1 MAITGEVLIAAAAPP
16 RRPRHPHGPGL
27 RGYLG
32 PIRAVLTSPL
42 FLTGALCMAL
52 NFFAML
58 YTLSIVDL
66 SLAAPAT
73 ASLTFIGNAAAA
85 KIFLHE
91 NVDRRRW
98 LAVLFVCVG
107 VVLLASKN
115 GSRFPVIN
123 FRARPLQSMT
133 PTQLSVDLSLQT
145 HSSHSASNFPAV
157 A

>member
-1 MAITGEVLIAAAAPP
+1 MTAATPTIPISHLHSWSAILAVAALAITGEVLIAAAM
-16 RRPRHPHGPGL
+16 RQLGDLDLLRDRPGI

-32 PIRAVLTSPL
+32 PIRAVLSSPL

-73 ASLTFIGNAAAA
+73 ASLTFIGNAVAAR
-85 KIFLHE
+85 IVLHE

-98 LAVLFVCVG
+98 LATLFVCVG
-107 VVLLASKN
+107 VALLA
-115 GSRFPVIN
+115 
-123 FRARPLQSMT
+123 Q
-133 PTQLSVDLSLQT
+133 
-145 HSSHSASNFPAV
+145 
-157 A
+157 

>member
-1 MAITGEVLIAAAAPP
+1 MIPTASMTTPTSLLHTWSAILSVAALAITGEVLIAGAM
-16 RRPRHPHGPGL
+16 RRLGDLDCLRTGPGL

-32 PIRAVLTSPL
+32 PIRAVLSSPL

-85 KIFLHE
+85 KIFLRE

-98 LAVLFVCVG
+98 MAVLFVCVG
-107 VVLLASKN
+107 VVLLA
-115 GSRFPVIN
+115 
-123 FRARPLQSMT
+123 Q
-133 PTQLSVDLSLQT
+133 
-145 HSSHSASNFPAV
+145 
-157 A
+157 